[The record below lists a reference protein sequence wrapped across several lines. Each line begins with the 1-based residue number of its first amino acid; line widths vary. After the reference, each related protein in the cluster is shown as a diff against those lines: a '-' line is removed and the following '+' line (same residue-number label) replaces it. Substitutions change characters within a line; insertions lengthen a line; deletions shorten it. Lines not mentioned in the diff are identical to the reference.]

1 MLKIGTKRR
10 RTHAQVQLDKEQ
22 EMIRLQ
28 EVDEKLA
35 RLANAEQKLA
45 LFDQMAAENAHA
57 QQVIEE
63 LQASGDVEI
72 DQNGRITSSKKKLQ
86 GL

>member
-22 EMIRLQ
+22 EMVRLQ

-57 QQVIEE
+57 KQVIEE

-72 DQNGRITSSKKKLQ
+72 DQNGRITSSKKKL
-86 GL
+86 

>member
-28 EVDEKLA
+28 EVEEKLT
-35 RLANAEQKLA
+35 RLANAE
-45 LFDQMAAENAHA
+45 
-57 QQVIEE
+57 
-63 LQASGDVEI
+63 
-72 DQNGRITSSKKKLQ
+72 
-86 GL
+86 